1 MWRNLYALAPFAA
14 WYLVAPAE
22 PYIYKYCSLANTQ
35 TSVFANLSSIVGGM
49 CALSS
54 RVHTAAARLF
64 LFIGVLSRVFLDVMS
79 DMYIIGLLYPIGFNY
94 ELERMHV
101 RRLRA

>member
-1 MWRNLYALAPFAA
+1 
-14 WYLVAPAE
+14 
-22 PYIYKYCSLANTQ
+22 
-35 TSVFANLSSIVGGM
+35 M
-49 CALSS
+49 CIIF
-54 RVHTAAARLF
+54 RVHTAAAVRLF

-101 RRLRA
+101 RRLR